1 MFESMAFVL
10 YFAPSII
17 NQIQLCNDDGL
28 IVSRSKSENCSFI
41 ASLKLLIDKLF
52 IPIGS
57 ELSTEYTRVRETQ
70 INEQYDDLSR
80 AVKTVKEAQRELIG
94 PEFKIDSDCIDV
106 VSYVEGIFKITTQRS
121 FIDNSLLICVRCPFG
136 EYTICGIT
144 SLDKWVSKSLINQLI
159 MHGEVAASA
168 IVIPLSVKDKVI
180 QVKIA
185 CIFVI

>member
-1 MFESMAFVL
+1 MFESIAPVL

-17 NQIQLCNDDGL
+17 NQIQLSNDEGL
-28 IVSRSKSENCSFI
+28 IVAKSKSKKSSFT

-57 ELSTEYTRVRETQ
+57 ELSAEYTGERETQ
-70 INEQYDDLSR
+70 ISEQYDDLSR
-80 AVKTVKEAQRELIG
+80 VVKTVKEAQRELFAS
-94 PEFKIDSDCIDV
+94 EFKIDSDSIGV
-106 VSYVEGIFKITTQRS
+106 LSYVEGIFKITTQRS
-121 FIDNSLLICVRCPFG
+121 VIDKSLLICVRCPFG

-144 SLDKWVSKSLINQLI
+144 SLDKWVSKSLINQLL
-159 MHGEVAASA
+159 MQGEVAASA
-168 IVIPLSVKDKVI
+168 IVFPLSVKDKVI